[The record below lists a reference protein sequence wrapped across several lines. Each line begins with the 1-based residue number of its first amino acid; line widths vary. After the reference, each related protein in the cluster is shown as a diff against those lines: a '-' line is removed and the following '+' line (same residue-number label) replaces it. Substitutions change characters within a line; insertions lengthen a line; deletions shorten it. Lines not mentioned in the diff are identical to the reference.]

1 MASKGSFSS
10 TIGWNG
16 SKGTNSVS
24 IKLGHASGSG
34 WGSGGPPAPNYGA
47 GKPMPVMASPK
58 RQWAGQQ
65 IKQPM
70 LLRGLVFALAC

>member
-16 SKGTNSVS
+16 SKGTNCVS

-47 GKPMPVMASPK
+47 GKPMPVMAIPK
-58 RQWAGQQ
+58 GN
-65 IKQPM
+65 
-70 LLRGLVFALAC
+70 GLGNK

>member
-34 WGSGGPPAPNYGA
+34 WGSGGPPAPNYDA
-47 GKPMPVMASPK
+47 GKPMPVMAIPK
-58 RQWAGQQ
+58 GN
-65 IKQPM
+65 
-70 LLRGLVFALAC
+70 GLGNK